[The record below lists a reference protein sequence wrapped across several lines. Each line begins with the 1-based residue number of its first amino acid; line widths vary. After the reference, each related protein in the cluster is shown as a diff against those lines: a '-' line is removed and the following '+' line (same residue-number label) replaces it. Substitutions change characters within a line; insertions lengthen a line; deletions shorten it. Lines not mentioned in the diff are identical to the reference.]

1 MRRREPFTGYI
12 LRTGLTIEPFGD
24 DVADTLIANER
35 LADTQA
41 RAIRAAGG
49 TPREIRSPAELAP
62 GPAVILPDRVYVSD
76 KFLKDFVG
84 AIPRDAAAMAGL
96 TRCISV
102 DYNLPIQD
110 VEVEG
115 GDGGAVFYSCFFVPD
130 AAAYAREPD
139 LAAVEA
145 AAKRDARRT
154 TVKMRELSAVLRLP
168 TLGRQARIFRFPI
181 TSTVASHVTHWVTI
195 LRLNTIQ
202 WGVRWLEFMRGDVLS
217 MAAKTAGSLAA
228 GMTINPYTIMSRINV
243 IGEGCE
249 IHPTAYVE
257 ASFIGRNAKIGAGA
271 TIRNTFVGDG
281 AVVGDCAYAM
291 NSVLGAESYLQE
303 STALIWDV
311 IYPGSSIS
319 NVKVQMSMI
328 GRDTYINT
336 WCSFLD
342 AKFIGDVMV
351 DHRGQLVSSGT
362 SFLGSCVGHN
372 CMMGG
377 KTLIMP
383 GRMIPNGT
391 FMVMRPDECVV
402 EIPPDLPAGVP
413 LIRDKGT
420 LVPMKR
426 G

>member
-12 LRTGLTIEPFGD
+12 LRTGLTLEPFGD
-24 DVADTLIANER
+24 DVADALVANER

-41 RAIRAAGG
+41 RAVRTAGG
-49 TPREIRSPAELAP
+49 TPRELRSPSELAP

-76 KFLKDFVG
+76 KFLKDFVRS
-84 AIPRDAAAMAGL
+84 IPRDAAAMAGL
-96 TRCISV
+96 KRCISV

-110 VEVEG
+110 VEIREG
-115 GDGGAVFYSCFFVPD
+115 ADAAVFYSCFFVPD
-130 AAAYAREPD
+130 ASVYAREPD

-145 AAKRDARRT
+145 AVKRDAVRVV
-154 TVKMRELSAVLRLP
+154 VKMRELSAVLRLP
-168 TLGRQARIFRFPI
+168 TLGRQAKIFRFPI
-181 TSTVASHVTHWVTI
+181 TSTVASHVVHWVTL

-202 WGVRWLEFMRGDVLS
+202 WGVRWLEYMRGDVFG

-228 GMTINPYTIMSRINV
+228 GRTINPYTIMSRINV

-257 ASFIGRNAKIGAGA
+257 ASFIGRHVTIGAGA
-271 TIRNTFVGDG
+271 TVRNTFIGDG
-281 AVVGDCAYAM
+281 AVIGDTAYAM
-291 NSVLGAESYLQE
+291 NSIIGAECYLQE
-303 STALIWDV
+303 TTALIWDLL
-311 IYPGSSIS
+311 YPGSSVS
-319 NVKVQMSMI
+319 NVKIQMSLI
-328 GRDTYINT
+328 GRDSYINT

-351 DHRGQLVSSGT
+351 DHRGALVSSGT
-362 SFLGSCVGHN
+362 SFLGSCIGHR
-372 CMMGG
+372 CTMGG
-377 KTLIMP
+377 KVLIMP
-383 GRMIPNGT
+383 GRTFPNGT

-420 LVPMKR
+420 LVPLKR
-426 G
+426 